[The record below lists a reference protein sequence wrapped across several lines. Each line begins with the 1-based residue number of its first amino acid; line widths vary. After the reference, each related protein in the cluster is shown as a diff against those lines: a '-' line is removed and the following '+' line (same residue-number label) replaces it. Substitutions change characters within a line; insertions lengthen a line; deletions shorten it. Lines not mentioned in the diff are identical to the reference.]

1 MLTPGF
7 YHRLY
12 IFWCPEACVRTHGS
26 KTFDKPPFAGVEPM
40 SNKPTGA
47 GTNDGDVDETV
58 DQRERERQSDDREH
72 ALDAREAQIEAR
84 EASRA
89 ERLDDSR
96 GIRADAD
103 VRDKQADDRDWD
115 ASKRDMAA
123 NLKSWLHQ
131 DDKDGE
137 ALADREAA
145 SQNRNDSKGDRIS
158 SAIDRGLLTEDDDPR
173 DGDATAIADC

>member
-1 MLTPGF
+1 MFTPGF
-7 YHRLY
+7 HHRLY
-12 IFWCPEACVRTHGS
+12 IFWGPRLLRTQGS
-26 KTFDKPPFAGVEPM
+26 GTFEKPPFAGVKPM

-47 GTNDGDVDETV
+47 GTNDGDVDESL

-96 GIRADAD
+96 DIRADAD

-123 NLKSWLHQ
+123 NAKSWLHQ

-145 SQNRNDSKGDRIS
+145 SQNRHDSKGDRIS
-158 SAIDRGLLTEDDDPR
+158 SAVDRGLLTEDDDPR
-173 DGDATAIADC
+173 DGDATAIADS

>member
-1 MLTPGF
+1 
-7 YHRLY
+7 
-12 IFWCPEACVRTHGS
+12 VRTHGF
-26 KTFDKPPFAGVEPM
+26 KTFEMPHFAGVEPM
-40 SNKPTGA
+40 SSKPTGA

-58 DQRERERQSDDREH
+58 DQRDREANDREL

-84 EASRA
+84 EARRA
-89 ERLDDSR
+89 ERLEDSR

-123 NLKSWLHQ
+123 NVKSWLHQ

-137 ALADREAA
+137 ALVDRKAA
-145 SQNRNDSKGDRIS
+145 SRDRNDSKGDRTS
-158 SAIDRGLLTEDDDPR
+158 SAVDRGLLTEDDDPR